1 MSSRYSLDIIESS
14 ELDNF
19 ARKTIELISYLD
31 YRTVEEEIFRLSSFS
46 HISHFWIKKDDEII
60 GVVKISLF
68 HFYDLGLIPN
78 IDNREI
84 PDIMN
89 VIELQMRN
97 AFTGRIHANIQG
109 SHMNQMIDL
118 NWKEEYS
125 RYRMGISLSEIKNL
139 ASYSDL
145 KISEYR
151 DDYFEKLCTLFTSA
165 YEGGIDE
172 KIGMINKD
180 TIVDSMNDIIQGKY
194 GELQRDLSVVAF
206 SRWGN
211 IIGAS
216 LITLSENCAFL
227 VIIGVTSKHQRKGL
241 GRKLVSYNVD
251 RCNEKGMKCMK
262 LWVTAKNPAVEFY
275 QSMGFEILT
284 KVSSMTKSAY

>member
-1 MSSRYSLDIIESS
+1 MSSRYSLDIVDSS

-46 HISHFWIKKDDEII
+46 HISHFWIKRDDEII

-68 HFYDLGLIPN
+68 HFYDLGLIPHVGN
-78 IDNREI
+78 GDI

-89 VIELQMRN
+89 AIELKMRK

-109 SHMNQMIDL
+109 THMNQMIDL
-118 NWKEEYS
+118 QWKEEYS
-125 RYRMGISLSEIKNL
+125 RYRMGISLSDIKNL
-139 ASYSDL
+139 SRYSDI
-145 KISEYR
+145 KISQFK
-151 DDYFEKLCTLFTSA
+151 DDYFEKLCSLFTSA

-180 TIVDSMNDIIQGKY
+180 TIADSMNDIIEGKY

-206 SRWGN
+206 SNWGKV
-211 IIGAS
+211 IGAS

-227 VIIGVTSKHQRKGL
+227 VIIGVSSKHQRKGV

-251 RCNEKGMKCMK
+251 RCIEKGMTCMK

-275 QSMGFEILT
+275 KSMGFEILT